1 MASGKPPVSV
11 ASASMID
18 NNLSVTTR
26 LQIGANEAGD
36 PVVALAD
43 YARLRGLAANHE
55 LADEL
60 DRAIVVQTELVPK
73 DVVTMQLNIDAM
85 RAVVENSSAIA
96 HLLLESSRPEAAL
109 SGLTG
114 RWQPEIERVDD
125 YFRGVLEITQ
135 EAAKCSLA
143 R

>member
-1 MASGKPPVSV
+1 MNIVPEHIAENQQ
-11 ASASMID
+11 AAFNAAI
-18 NNLSVTTR
+18 NLTDTFLTSIEKLT
-26 LQIGANEAGD
+26 
-36 PVVALAD
+36 
-43 YARLRGLAANHE
+43 
-55 LADEL
+55 
-60 DRAIVVQTELVPK
+60 
-73 DVVTMQLNIDAM
+73 QLNIDAM

-96 HLLLESSRPEAAL
+96 HLLLESRSPEAAL

-125 YFRGVLEITQ
+125 YFRGVLEIAQ